1 MVLYKHDAKTH
12 LEIGQLV
19 SGEVCGDESIQRK
32 FMNVM
37 KIVEKDRK
45 YYETITEDTVV
56 AKIDKQEFIAAIF
69 QEMSEE
75 LFYKIVLLRSTPYFS
90 DLSPYSLVTIASN
103 VEVKEMNYGDVVI
116 YQGEVPEAMFMLAYG
131 NVKAVFLAP
140 ETQKSH
146 KGK

>member
-1 MVLYKHDAKTH
+1 MMLYKHDAKSN

-37 KIVEKDRK
+37 KIVEKDLK
-45 YYETITEDTVV
+45 YYQTITEDTVV
-56 AKIDKQEFIAAIF
+56 AVINKKEFIAAIF

-116 YQGEVPEAMFMLAYG
+116 Y
-131 NVKAVFLAP
+131 
-140 ETQKSH
+140 
-146 KGK
+146 